1 MNDLEMR
8 LGKEIAEELEKK
20 NIVAFRNENTKQPY
34 ILIKLKDEPGAVTE
48 ISDGL
53 YMVIAKDY
61 EPKEGKKEETKW

>member
-34 ILIKLKDEPGAVTE
+34 ILIKLKDEPGAVTK

-53 YMVIAKDY
+53 YMVIAKDFK
-61 EPKEGKKEETKW
+61 PKDNKKEEAKW